1 MGYRVLKRFFDII
14 ISVILLAVL
23 LLPLVIFM
31 TLIRLTS
38 EGPAIFK
45 QARIGRGGKVFTC
58 LKLRTMYID
67 APPSLATAKFLN
79 AESYITP
86 VGRFLRRTSL
96 DELPQLINVLMG
108 DMSIVGPRP
117 LIPEE
122 TEMHKQRLEKGVY
135 SIRTGMTGLAQVKGR
150 DALSDSEKLA
160 LDVEYLNNM
169 GVIFDIK
176 ILFSTLI
183 GVVTGKGVEDGEK
196 EKRLKG

>member
-14 ISVILLAVL
+14 VSVILLAVFLIPL
-23 LLPLVIFM
+23 LIFM
-31 TLIRLTS
+31 VVIRLTS
-38 EGPAIFK
+38 EGTAIFR
-45 QARIGRGGKVFTC
+45 QERIGRNGKTFVC

-67 APPSLATAKFLN
+67 APKNIATAKFLN

-108 DMSIVGPRP
+108 DMSLVGPRP

-122 TEMHKQRLEKGVY
+122 LDMHRQRRAKGVY
-135 SIRTGMTGLAQVKGR
+135 SIRPGMTGLAQVKGR
-150 DALSDSEKLA
+150 DSLNDGEKLA

-169 GVIFDIK
+169 GVFLDIK
-176 ILFSTLI
+176 ILFSTLV
-183 GVVTGKGVEDGEK
+183 GVATGKGVEDGEK

>member
-183 GVVTGKGVEDGEK
+183 GVVKGKGVEDGEK

>member
-14 ISVILLAVL
+14 VSVVLLAVFLAPL
-23 LLPLVIFM
+23 LTFM
-31 TLIRLTS
+31 AVIRLTS
-38 EGPAIFK
+38 EGNAIFRQK
-45 QARIGRGGKVFTC
+45 RIGRGGKAFAC

-67 APPSLATAKFLN
+67 APKNIATAKFLN

-108 DMSIVGPRP
+108 DMSLVGPRP

-122 TEMHKQRLEKGVY
+122 TEMHDKRREKGVY
-135 SIRTGMTGLAQVKGR
+135 SIRPGMTGLAQVRGR
-150 DALSDSEKLA
+150 DALSDREKLA

-169 GVIFDIK
+169 GVFLDIK
-176 ILFSTLI
+176 ILFSTLV
-183 GVVTGKGVEDGEK
+183 GVATGKGVEDGGK